1 MLFTMRRKK
10 SLFFGFLS
18 MVLII
23 QPSFSD
29 VPEPVAIEE
38 SLAAGLKVSNSIAA
52 SQQAFVVARQ
62 AVAAARAANEF
73 NGNFALSGSNAQSD
87 SKSTSGGFVS
97 STGLT
102 ATLSLSK
109 RIYDSGES
117 KTKFQVAEF
126 ELEKARNEYLL
137 AEQNVLFDVI
147 SAHLEVLSAQK
158 AFDIKD
164 ANERRLFA
172 HTEAAKIRLAAGTS
186 TPTRLAE
193 AEARLARAQSDKILA
208 KSGLQ
213 SAVEAYESLTGFGS
227 VKPLSFSLPQGLPEN
242 TADAEMKAGQSHP
255 SVIIADLAAK
265 SSGLQFKLLKQS
277 VSPKV
282 DFSLSASRTEKEGR
296 SSDKDE
302 ITTKLEFSTPFLV
315 TETTRTSSRSR
326 QASHLKAQL
335 DASERRRVVELEA
348 RRAFREYEAS
358 VAQIKAVESE
368 LRAAKLVAEGTESEV
383 EFGLKTLLDLLDAEH
398 DFSNAEL
405 RFVQA
410 QQDLI
415 VNGYNLMRSTGE
427 LSVSQFALEI
437 TPPALDSISDPPSRY
452 PYIIPLMVK

>member
-1 MLFTMRRKK
+1 MLFTIRRRKR
-10 SLFFGFLS
+10 LFLGIFGML
-18 MVLII
+18 LINL
-23 QPSFSD
+23 PSFADELES
-29 VPEPVAIEE
+29 VSIEK

-62 AVAAARAANEF
+62 AVVAANAANEL
-73 NGNFALSGSNAQSD
+73 NGNFAVSGSNAQSD
-87 SKSTSGGFVS
+87 SKSTAGGFVS

-102 ATLSLSK
+102 ATFSLSK
-109 RIYDSGES
+109 RVYDSGES
-117 KTKFQVAEF
+117 KTKLQVAEID
-126 ELEKARNEYLL
+126 LEKARNEYLL
-137 AEQNVLFDVI
+137 AEQNVIFDVI
-147 SAHLEVLSAQK
+147 SAHLDVLSAQK
-158 AFDIKD
+158 AFDIRD
-164 ANERRLFA
+164 VNERRLFA
-172 HTEAAKIRLAAGTS
+172 HTEAARIRLAAGTS

-213 SAVEAYESLTGFGS
+213 SATEAYQSLTGFDA
-227 VKPLSFSLPQGLPEN
+227 VKLLSFSLPLGLPEN
-242 TADAEMKAGQSHP
+242 TADAEMKAGKSHP
-255 SVIIADLAAK
+255 SVAIADLAAK

-277 VSPKV
+277 VLPKV
-282 DFSLSASRTEKEGR
+282 NFSLSASRTEKEGM

-302 ITTKLEFSTPFLV
+302 ITSKLEFSTPFLV

-335 DASERRRVVELEA
+335 DASERRRVVKLEA
-348 RRAFREYEAS
+348 RRSFRDYEAS
-358 VAQIKAVESE
+358 VAQIQAVESE

-398 DFSNAEL
+398 ELSNVEL
-405 RFVQA
+405 RIVQA

-415 VNGYNLMRSTGE
+415 VNGYNLMRSTGQ

-437 TPPALDSISDPPSRY
+437 TPPALDLISDPPSRY

>member
-1 MLFTMRRKK
+1 MRHRK
-10 SLFFGFLS
+10 SLFFGLFGILL
-18 MVLII
+18 VA
-23 QPSFSD
+23 QPSFAD
-29 VPEPVAIEE
+29 ELKAITIEK

-62 AVAAARAANEF
+62 AVAAAKAANEL
-73 NGNFALSGSNAQSD
+73 NGNFSVSGSNAQSD
-87 SKSTSGGFVS
+87 SKSTAGGFVG

-102 ATLSLSK
+102 ATFSLNK
-109 RIYDSGES
+109 RLYDSGES
-117 KTKFQVAEF
+117 KTKLEVAEF
-126 ELEKARNEYLL
+126 DLEKARNEYLL
-137 AEQNVLFDVI
+137 AEQNVIFDVI
-147 SAHLEVLSAQK
+147 SAHLDVLSAQK
-158 AFDIKD
+158 AFDIRD

-172 HTEAAKIRLAAGTS
+172 HTEASRIRLAAGTS

-208 KSGLQ
+208 KAGLQ
-213 SAVEAYESLTGFGS
+213 SAVEAYHSLTGFDAE
-227 VKPLSFSLPQGLPEN
+227 KLLNFSLPQGLPEN
-242 TADAEMKAGQSHP
+242 TSEAEMKAGKSHP

-265 SSGLQFKLLKQS
+265 SAGLQLKLLKQS

-282 DFSLSASRTEKEGR
+282 NFSLSASRTEKEGR

-348 RRAFREYEAS
+348 RSAFRDYEAS
-358 VAQIKAVESE
+358 VAQIQAVESE
-368 LRAAKLVAEGTESEV
+368 LRAAKLVAEGTKSEV
-383 EFGLKTLLDLLDAEH
+383 KFGLKTLLDLLDAEH
-398 DFSNAEL
+398 DLSNVEL
-405 RFVQA
+405 RIVQA

-415 VNGYNLMRSTGE
+415 VNGYNLMRSIGE
-427 LSVSQFALEI
+427 LSVSQFSLEV
-437 TPPALDSISDPPSRY
+437 TPPALDLISDPPSRY
-452 PYIIPLMVK
+452 PYIIPLLEK